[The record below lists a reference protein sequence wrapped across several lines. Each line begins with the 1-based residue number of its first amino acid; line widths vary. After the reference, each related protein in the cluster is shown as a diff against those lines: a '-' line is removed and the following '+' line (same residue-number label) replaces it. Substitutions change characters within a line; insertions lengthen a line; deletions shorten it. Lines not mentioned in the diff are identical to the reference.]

1 MPAHL
6 PPIASEALTWRFSRA
21 SGPGGQHVNTSST
34 RVELECDLAAAGYPP
49 ALTQRMV
56 AALGPVVRVTVA
68 DTRSQHRNRELA
80 EARLHTL
87 LEKAA
92 AVPRTRRPTR
102 PGKGAV
108 ERRLAAKQ
116 RRAGRKADRSWRP
129 DE

>member
-1 MPAHL
+1 MAAAL
-6 PPIASEALTWRFSRA
+6 PPIAPEALTWRFSRA

-34 RVELECDLAAAGYPP
+34 RVELDCDIAAAGFPA
-49 ALTQRMV
+49 ALTERLI
-56 AALGPVVRVTVA
+56 ARLGPVAHVTVA

-80 EARLHTL
+80 EARLRAQ
-87 LEKAA
+87 LEAAA

-102 PGKGAV
+102 PGRGAV

-116 RRAGRKADRSWRP
+116 RQSGRKADRSWRP